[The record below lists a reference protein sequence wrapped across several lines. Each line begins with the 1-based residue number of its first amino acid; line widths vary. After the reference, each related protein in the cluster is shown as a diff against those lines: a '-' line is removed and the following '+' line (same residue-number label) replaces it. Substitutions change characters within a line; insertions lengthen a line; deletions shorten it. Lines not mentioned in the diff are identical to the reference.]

1 MIFINKKYSM
11 NNKKFQLGIL
21 KTLIK
26 EEVKKQFY
34 FNENVD
40 VASAVAS
47 TDASSATKLGT
58 PELVVQKSQDGSGI
72 TVYINNVNGYK
83 SFSLKGFD
91 DYIKIIPVVNKKSGS
106 NSYIQINYG
115 LETTANEKGAKML
128 IETMQFKIQSNPTDK
143 SIILQLYYDF
153 PLDKAYKA
161 KYGQIYDFNKNYRQ
175 GELHSGNYSTTEKL
189 DIFIPVNIEFKG
201 KIA

>member
-1 MIFINKKYSM
+1 MKNRKL
-11 NNKKFQLGIL
+11 QLEVL
-21 KTLIK
+21 KSLIK
-26 EEVKKQFY
+26 EEVNKQFY

-47 TDASSATKLGT
+47 ADASVAIKLGT
-58 PELVVQKSQDGSGI
+58 PELVVDKSQDGSGI
-72 TVYINNVNGYK
+72 TIYINNVNGYK

-91 DYIKIIPVVNKKSGS
+91 DYIKIIPVVTKKGGN

-128 IETMQFKIQSNPTDK
+128 IDTMNFKIQSNPTDK
-143 SIILQLYYDF
+143 SIVLQLYYQFKYD
-153 PLDKAYKA
+153 AQYKA

-175 GELHSGNYSTTEKL
+175 GELYGENHRTTEKL
-189 DIFIPVNIEFKG
+189 DIFIPNTIDFKG